1 MPVPLFFTLAKIIFF
16 LQFTNFSQ
24 LFIAPPLKDKHVTLS
39 GVLKVAGAK
48 LIEQDVCDKLIRSFI
63 PYLVQEHGPQFVRDA
78 WVDCQWSDFMPAE
91 RVNDFIRNNVNIIST
106 LLSMRV
112 LLIYLFVFVEI

>member
-1 MPVPLFFTLAKIIFF
+1 M
-16 LQFTNFSQ
+16 
-24 LFIAPPLKDKHVTLS
+24 FIAPPLKDKHVTLS

-91 RVNDFIRNNVNIIST
+91 RVNDFIRNNVTIIST
-106 LLSMRV
+106 FIIIACV
-112 LLIYLFVFVEI
+112 ILI